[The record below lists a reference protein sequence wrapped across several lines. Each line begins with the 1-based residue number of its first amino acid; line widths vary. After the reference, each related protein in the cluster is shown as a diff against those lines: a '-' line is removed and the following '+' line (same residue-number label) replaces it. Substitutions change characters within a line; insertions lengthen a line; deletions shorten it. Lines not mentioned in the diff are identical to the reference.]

1 LTKSKIYAGDTPYPS
16 FRLKK
21 EVPPFCPKN
30 FFLKMK
36 NQFGLKTVLLRP
48 KSIKL
53 NHIKGFNVLDF
64 KKTNLKINKTQSGY
78 GFDPF
83 VLCSRGGGNFIF
95 FVPHPLNHR
104 SLGTKK
110 T

>member
-1 LTKSKIYAGDTPYPS
+1 MKL
-16 FRLKK
+16 
-21 EVPPFCPKN
+21 
-30 FFLKMK
+30 K
-36 NQFGLKTVLLRP
+36 NQFGCKTVLLGV

-53 NHIKGFNVLDF
+53 NHIKGFNVLGF
-64 KKTNLKINKTQSGY
+64 KKHQFKINKTQSWY

-83 VLCSRGGGNFIF
+83 VLCSRGGNFIF
-95 FVPHPLNHR
+95 FIHHLINHR